1 MKGLPDSVLVYGA
14 MKTTRRARKRGKD
27 MGFLANLG
35 WDTMDEFLT
44 LLEQKKT
51 KKTKETK

>member
-1 MKGLPDSVLVYGA
+1 MKGLPDSVIVYGV
-14 MKTTRRARKRGKD
+14 MKTTRRAKRRKD

-35 WDTMDEFLT
+35 WDSMDEFLT